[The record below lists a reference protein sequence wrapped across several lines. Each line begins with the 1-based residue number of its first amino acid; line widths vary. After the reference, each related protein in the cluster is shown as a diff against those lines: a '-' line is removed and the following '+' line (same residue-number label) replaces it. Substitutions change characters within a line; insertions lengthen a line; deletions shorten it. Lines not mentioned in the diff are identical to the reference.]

1 MKYLLTLYNTASA
14 PSDSV
19 TSPVPQREPMPTAEF
34 RRWCDANNVEILV
47 GETVFPA
54 ETATT
59 LHLHDGKWVVTDGP
73 IHANDLRL
81 DGLVVIKCEHA
92 DLALAAARQIPNQGA
107 CELRPII
114 G

>member
-1 MKYLLTLYNTASA
+1 MKYLLTLYDTATA
-14 PSDSV
+14 ASDSV
-19 TSPVPQREPMPTAEF
+19 TSPFPQHEPLPTDDF

-47 GETVFPA
+47 GKQVFPA

-59 LHLHDGKWVVTDGP
+59 LHLHDGEWVVTDGP
-73 IHANDLRL
+73 IHTSEVRL
-81 DGLVVIKCEHA
+81 DGVVVIKCEHA
-92 DLALAAARQIPNQGA
+92 DLALAAARQLPCKGA

>member
-1 MKYLLTLYNTASA
+1 MKYLLTLYDTASA
-14 PSDSV
+14 PSEGV
-19 TSPVPQREPMPTAEF
+19 TSPIPQRALMPTDDF
-34 RRWCDANNVEILV
+34 RHWCDANNVEILV
-47 GETVFPA
+47 GEQVFPA

-59 LHLHDGKWVVTDGP
+59 LRLDAGVWVVTDGP
-73 IHANDLRL
+73 IHASDVRL
-81 DGLVVIKCEHA
+81 NGLVVIKCEHA